1 MRVLVTR
8 PESEARS
15 FAEALSARGHEPL
28 LAPMLRIEPQRV
40 PEDLAER
47 LAAAQAILLTSA
59 NGARLLAQATK
70 VRGYRIFAV
79 GDATAGA
86 ARQLGFSDVVSA
98 SGDSQALIGMVSRWL
113 SPAEGRLIHAG
124 GAVKAGDIATT
135 LRSAGFAVDEVV
147 LYAMREA
154 DALPPDIVRVI
165 EDGRLDAVTFFSP
178 RTAQAFVKL
187 AAQTGIAPFLACTVA
202 VAISPAALAG
212 ADGIPWRTRIAARA
226 PTQDGVLA
234 SLDAVTPSR
243 TGSPTMSDDNKKSTA
258 PETPAPD
265 TPADHKPQTSGGSRT
280 DDIPEPAVAD
290 SATAMPPPAPQP
302 RRGVGV
308 VGAFVSGLVASIV
321 VLGGA
326 VAIYMAQPQAVR
338 QLFAS
343 SAKDAGGAPVSRD
356 SLAAALKPLDEKLR
370 QLEAKAGALDAVTA
384 QAAQLKE
391 LQAALA
397 AQQTRLTAM
406 QDLAAKVDGL
416 GKSADVDAA
425 ARVAS
430 DLAQARQTLAA
441 LQSDLATLKSRQET
455 AETTIRS
462 LTAHP
467 PSTAGTADNPSD
479 ASRQVAV
486 LMERLDR
493 LEKREA
499 QVSGTLS
506 GAVDSAALARA
517 IGEAEARQR
526 DQLVRNAADIERA
539 RAMASGLT
547 ERLSAVEKDV
557 TAKLDA
563 VRKDV
568 AARSEGDRRAGDN
581 GRAAAAIGISAR
593 LRQAI
598 DAGGPFAADAD
609 LLKPL
614 AAGDTTIAAIQTE
627 LAPFASAGVV
637 TRRILAAEFPE
648 IARRVIAADIADDSW
663 GERLWGKLKQLVS
676 IRRVGD
682 DAPGATPEAIV
693 ARAEAALDAGDVA
706 KAVTEMKTLKS
717 PAGDPARDWLAR
729 AEAHLAAQRAIDRL
743 SLHSIGLLSRV
754 DSPSSAPK

>member
-15 FAEALSARGHEPL
+15 FADALSARGHEPL
-28 LAPMLRIEPQRV
+28 LAPMLRIKAQSV
-40 PEDLAER
+40 PDDLAER

-79 GDATAGA
+79 GDATARA

-98 SGDSQALIGMVSRWL
+98 SGDAQALIGLVSRWL
-113 SPAEGRLIHAG
+113 SPTDGRLIHAG
-124 GAVKAGDIATT
+124 GAVKAGDVATT
-135 LRSAGFAVDEVV
+135 LRSAGFSVGEVV
-147 LYAMREA
+147 LYAMREV
-154 DALPPDIVRVI
+154 DALPADIVRII

-178 RTAQAFVKL
+178 RTAQAFVKV

-234 SLDAVTPSR
+234 SLDAVTPSQ
-243 TGSPTMSDDNKKSTA
+243 TGKPTMSDDNKKSTA
-258 PETPAPD
+258 PETPAD
-265 TPADHKPQTSGGSRT
+265 DKSQTTGGSRT
-280 DDIPEPAVAD
+280 DDTAGPAAESVA
-290 SATAMPPPAPQP
+290 AMPPAPPQP
-302 RRGVGV
+302 RHGVGV
-308 VGAFVSGLVASIV
+308 VGAFVSGLVASVV

-326 VAIYMAQPQAVR
+326 LAIYMAQPQAVR
-338 QLFAS
+338 QLLTS
-343 SAKDAGGAPVSRD
+343 TAKDAGSAPVSRET
-356 SLAAALKPLDEKLR
+356 LAASLKPLDEKLA
-370 QLEAKAGALDAVTA
+370 QLEAKARALDAVTA

-391 LQAALA
+391 LQGALA
-397 AQQTRLTAM
+397 AQQTRLAAM

-416 GKSADVDAA
+416 GKGGDVEPA
-425 ARVAS
+425 ARVAT

-441 LQSDLATLKSRQET
+441 LQSDLAALKNRQET
-455 AETTIRS
+455 AEATIRS
-462 LTAHP
+462 LTTRPSSPSP
-467 PSTAGTADNPSD
+467 PGTADNPSD

-486 LMERLDR
+486 LMDRLDR

-517 IGEAEARQR
+517 IGDAEARQR
-526 DQLVRNAADIERA
+526 DQLARNAADIERA
-539 RAMASGLT
+539 RTMASGLT
-547 ERLSAVEKDV
+547 ERLAAVEKDV

-568 AARSEGDRRAGDN
+568 AARSDGDRRAGDN
-581 GRAAAAIGISAR
+581 GRAAAAIGIAAR

-614 AAGDTTIAAIQTE
+614 AAGDPTIAAIQAE
-627 LAPFASAGVV
+627 LVPFASAGVT

-648 IARRVIAADIADDSW
+648 IARRVVAADIADDSW
-663 GERLWGKLKQLVS
+663 GERLLGKLKQLVS

-682 DAPGATPEAIV
+682 DAPGATPEAVV

-706 KAVTEMKTLKS
+706 KAVNEMKALKS
-717 PAGDPARDWLAR
+717 PAGDPARDWLVR

>member
-15 FAEALSARGHEPL
+15 FADALSARGHEPL
-28 LAPMLRIEPQRV
+28 LAPMLRIEAQPV
-40 PEDLAER
+40 PDDLAER
-47 LAAAQAILLTSA
+47 LAAVQAILLTSA

-79 GDATAGA
+79 GDATARA
-86 ARQLGFSDVVSA
+86 ARQAGFSDVVSA
-98 SGDSQALIGMVSRWL
+98 SGESQALIGMVSRWL
-113 SPAEGRLIHAG
+113 SPADGRLIHAG
-124 GAVKAGDIATT
+124 GAVKAGNIATA

-147 LYAMREA
+147 LYAMRDV
-154 DALPPDIVRVI
+154 DALPPDIVRII

-178 RTAQAFVKL
+178 RTARAFVKV

-234 SLDAVTPSR
+234 SLDAVAPSQP
-243 TGSPTMSDDNKKSTA
+243 GSPTMSDDNKKSTA
-258 PETPAPD
+258 PEA
-265 TPADHKPQTSGGSRT
+265 PADDKPATTGGPRT
-280 DDIPEPAVAD
+280 DDTVASAATD
-290 SATAMPPPAPQP
+290 SVVAPPPPPTPQS

-326 VAIYMAQPQAVR
+326 LAIYMTQPQAVR
-338 QLFAS
+338 QLFTS
-343 SAKDAGGAPVSRD
+343 TQDAGSAPVSRET
-356 SLAAALKPLDEKLR
+356 LAAALTPLDEKLR
-370 QLEAKAGALDAVTA
+370 QLEAKARALDAVTA

-391 LQAALA
+391 LQDALA
-397 AQQTRLTAM
+397 TQQTRLTAM

-430 DLAQARQTLAA
+430 DLAQTRQTLAA

-455 AETTIRS
+455 AETTVRS
-462 LTAHP
+462 LTARP
-467 PSTAGTADNPSD
+467 PSAAGTADNPSD
-479 ASRQVAV
+479 AARQVAA

-517 IGEAEARQR
+517 IGDAEARQR

-539 RAMASGLT
+539 RTLASGLT
-547 ERLSAVEKDV
+547 ERLAAVEKDV

-568 AARSEGDRRAGDN
+568 AARSDGDRRAGDN
-581 GRAAAAIGISAR
+581 GRAAAAIGVAAR

-614 AAGDTTIAAIQTE
+614 AAGDTTIAAIQGE
-627 LAPFASAGVV
+627 LAPFASAGVA

-663 GERLWGKLKQLVS
+663 GERLLGRLRQLVS

-682 DAPGATPEAIV
+682 DAAGAAPEAIV

-706 KAVTEMKTLKS
+706 KAVNEMKALKS

>member
-8 PESEARS
+8 PVSEARS
-15 FAEALSARGHEPL
+15 FADALSARGHEPL
-28 LAPMLRIEPQRV
+28 LAPMLRIEAQPV
-40 PEDLAER
+40 PDDLAER
-47 LAAAQAILLTSA
+47 LAAVQAILLTSA

-79 GDATAGA
+79 GDATALA
-86 ARQLGFSDVVSA
+86 ARQAGFSDVVSA
-98 SGDSQALIGMVSRWL
+98 SGESQALIGMVSRWL
-113 SPAEGRLIHAG
+113 SPADGRLIHAG
-124 GAVKAGDIATT
+124 GAVKAGNIATA

-147 LYAMREA
+147 LYAMRDV
-154 DALPPDIVRVI
+154 DALPADIVRII

-178 RTAQAFVKL
+178 RTARAFVKV

-234 SLDAVTPSR
+234 SLDAVAPSQP
-243 TGSPTMSDDNKKSTA
+243 GSPTMSDDNKKSTA
-258 PETPAPD
+258 PEA
-265 TPADHKPQTSGGSRT
+265 PADDKPATTGAPRT
-280 DDIPEPAVAD
+280 DDTVA
-290 SATAMPPPAPQP
+290 SATTDGAVLPPPPPQS

-308 VGAFVSGLVASIV
+308 VGAFISGLVASIV

-326 VAIYMAQPQAVR
+326 LAIYMAQPQAVR
-338 QLFAS
+338 QLFTS
-343 SAKDAGGAPVSRD
+343 TQDAGSAPVSRET
-356 SLAAALKPLDEKLR
+356 LAAALKPLDEQLR
-370 QLEAKAGALDAVTA
+370 QLEAKARALDAVTA
-384 QAAQLKE
+384 QAAQIKE
-391 LQAALA
+391 LQDALA

-430 DLAQARQTLAA
+430 DLAQTRQTLAA

-455 AETTIRS
+455 AETTVRS
-462 LTAHP
+462 LTARP
-467 PSTAGTADNPSD
+467 PSVAGTADNPSD
-479 ASRQVAV
+479 AARQVAA

-517 IGEAEARQR
+517 IGDAEARQR

-539 RAMASGLT
+539 RTLASGLT
-547 ERLSAVEKDV
+547 ERLAAVEKDV

-568 AARSEGDRRAGDN
+568 AARSDGDRRAGDN
-581 GRAAAAIGISAR
+581 GRAAAAIGIAAR

-614 AAGDTTIAAIQTE
+614 AAGDTTIAAIQGE
-627 LAPFASAGVV
+627 LAPFASAGVA

-663 GERLWGKLKQLVS
+663 GERLLGRLRQLVS

-682 DAPGATPEAIV
+682 DAAGAAPDAIV

-706 KAVTEMKTLKS
+706 KAVNEMKALKS